1 MDKEI
6 RYLWLGVSIG
16 ILGGI
21 ILGIILQQMML
32 EHELVSFGE
41 SLEGVSLEINVDLN
55 ETLIVE
61 KVGETMSYILNE
73 INEDNL
79 KVNNNHQKINME
91 EIKI

>member
-1 MDKEI
+1 MMDKEI

-16 ILGGI
+16 ILGRI

-79 KVNNNHQKINME
+79 EVKNEKDNKTNN
-91 EIKI
+91 